1 MSRPP
6 VDKDKVTIRRVR
18 TGEKHH
24 WMVYSPRRIPGL
36 VGVQLKSGKNLGM
49 YRYPF
54 ALHRIAL
61 QVASSATKD
70 RTR

>member
-6 VDKDKVTIRRVR
+6 VDPDKVTLRRVDTNR
-18 TGEKHH
+18 GYR

-36 VGVQLKSGKNLGM
+36 AGAQLKSGKNTGM

-61 QVASSATKD
+61 QVVINATKD